1 MNESNEISFKYELLN
16 GENFE
21 VKIKEESGFKY
32 NKNNKHIIE
41 QFTKYEDFYKM
52 KK

>member
-16 GENFE
+16 GKNFE

-32 NKNNKHIIE
+32 NKQNKEIIHDLLNLE
-41 QFTKYEDFYKM
+41 IV
-52 KK
+52 